1 MARLVTYTSTCRKF
15 GGLDQSCRMSDNM
28 AFSPDMA
35 NFRVTD
41 NYSLK
46 KRGGIRKVCTAPAAI
61 DGMWAGYIGTA
72 FFMLF
77 VSGGYLYKY
86 DSVSGEAIQIGFV
99 DTGKA
104 VMFEFGGKVYILN
117 GNRYS
122 RFDGFSVSTV
132 EGYIPIVYINS
143 TPSGEG
149 TAYEKPN
156 LLTPKRRQ
164 QFSADGKSNDY
175 VLAEKNINLINYVN
189 VDGIAYT
196 NYTYN
201 TVTGV
206 VHFNTTPPAGINNIE
221 ICYTKSNLDRQRITK
236 NRYAMLFGGNVD
248 TRLFLW
254 GHPNYP
260 NYRFHSELAG
270 GVPSVEYFPENNFTV
285 IGNTE
290 ITDIIS
296 QYDRQLIFTKD
307 KAFYSY
313 CEIRQDLLGNY
324 YSSFPVYNLN
334 SEKGNLIKGSSCVIN
349 NEPVTFCSDGL
360 NRWSSTTV
368 ENEKNAVCFSAPI
381 SDAVA
386 SIIRSNDFSDLRLF
400 DFQNNSELIFYHNG
414 KAYIYNYKLGVWYLF
429 RDMYCDCFCVMS
441 GELYFSFGDTIYKL
455 DETQSNDEDAAVTA
469 YWKSP
474 FISAGDSGMR
484 KDVTKLSVTV
494 GTKSSTMLD
503 VAVNSDVQ
511 PESPYLQTFIIEN
524 NSGTKTSCLSMR
536 PNLHRVSKVQIH
548 LRATGRDTDAEI
560 FEISL
565 TSKPKGSYA
574 RYGL

>member
-1 MARLVTYTSTCRKF
+1 MSSSVTYRSTCRRF
-15 GGLDQSCRMSDNM
+15 GGLDQSCRMSESM
-28 AFSPDMA
+28 EYSPDMS

-41 NYSLK
+41 NFSLK
-46 KRGGIRKVCTAPAAI
+46 KRGGIREICSVSNTI
-61 DGMWAGYIGTA
+61 DGMWAGYIETA

-86 DSVSGEAIQIGFV
+86 DRVSEEATAIGYV
-99 DTGKA
+99 DTGRV

-117 GNRYS
+117 GNRYT
-122 RFDGFSVSTV
+122 RFDGISVTTV
-132 EGYIPIVYINS
+132 EGYIPITYINCK
-143 TPSGEG
+143 PSGEG

-164 QFSADGKSNDY
+164 QFSSDGMSADY
-175 VLAEKNINLINYVN
+175 VLADKNINLINYVN
-189 VDGIAYT
+189 VNGYAYT

-201 TVTGV
+201 LTTGV
-206 VHFNTTPPAGINNIE
+206 VHFNSAPAAGINNVE
-221 ICYTKSNLDRQRITK
+221 ICYTRSNLDRSRIIK

-254 GHPNYP
+254 GHPNFP
-260 NYRFHSELAG
+260 NYRFHSELAN
-270 GVPSVEYFPENNFTV
+270 GVPSVEYFPENNFTI

-307 KAFYSY
+307 RAFYSY
-313 CEIRQDLLGNY
+313 CELRQDLLGNY

-349 NEPVTFCSDGL
+349 NEPVTFCNDGL

-381 SDAVA
+381 STAVA
-386 SIIRSNDFSDLRLF
+386 SIIKSNNFSDLRLF

-429 RDMYCDCFCVMS
+429 KDMYCDCFCVMF
-441 GELYFSFGDTIYKL
+441 GELYFSFDNTIYKL
-455 DETQSNDEDAAVTA
+455 DETQNNDEEAAVTA

-474 FISAGDSGMR
+474 FFSAGESDKR
-484 KDVTKLSVTV
+484 KDVTGLSVTV

-503 VAVNSDVQ
+503 IAVNSDIK
-511 PESPYLQTFIIEN
+511 PESAFLQTFIIEN
-524 NSGTKTSCLSMR
+524 NTGTKTSCLRMR

-548 LRATGRDTDAEI
+548 LRATGRETDAEI
-560 FEISL
+560 YEVSL
-565 TSKPKGSYA
+565 ISKPKGSYA